1 MPAIAANIARVRQH
15 LAPHVTLIAVSKT
28 YGAESIMA
36 AYGAGQRDFG
46 ENRPQELLRKAAELP
61 QDIRWHF
68 IGHLQ
73 SNKVK
78 MVAPCAHLIHSIDSA
93 KLLHEV
99 NRVCETLRL
108 TARCLL
114 QVHVAQEETKFGFL
128 PDELLS
134 YLRSGAANALRSVQL
149 CGLMGMASNT
159 DDMGQVRR
167 EFRLIK
173 QLHGQAREITNR
185 PDIFTHISM
194 GMSGD
199 YAVAIEEGATMVRI
213 GSLIF
218 GEREAA
224 RPEGR

>member
-1 MPAIAANIARVRQH
+1 MSAIAENIERIKPQ
-15 LAPHVTLIAVSKT
+15 LPPHVTLIAVSKT
-28 YGAESIMA
+28 HSSEAVMV

-46 ENRPQELLRKAAELP
+46 ENRPQELLQKASALP
-61 QDIRWHF
+61 RDIRWHF

-78 MVAPCAHLIHSIDSA
+78 MVAPCAHLIHSIDSV

-99 NRVCETLRL
+99 NKACEKLGI

-128 PDELLS
+128 PDELLGC
-134 YLRSGAANALRSVQL
+134 LRSGDVGALRNVQV

-159 DDMGQVRR
+159 SDMAQVRK
-167 EFRLIK
+167 EFRLIR
-173 QLHGQAREITNR
+173 QLHGQSKPLAPL
-185 PDIFTHISM
+185 PDLFTQISM

-199 YAVAIEEGATMVRI
+199 YAVAVEEGATLVRI
-213 GSLIF
+213 GTLIF
-218 GEREAA
+218 G
-224 RPEGR
+224 GR

>member
-1 MPAIAANIARVRQH
+1 MSAIAENIAHVKQH
-15 LAPHVTLIAVSKT
+15 LPPHVTLIAVSKT
-28 YGAESIMA
+28 HSAESIMA
-36 AYGAGQRDFG
+36 AYRAGQRDFG
-46 ENRPQELLRKAAELP
+46 ENRPQELLRKAAALP

-78 MVAPCAHLIHSIDSA
+78 MVAPCAHLIHAIDSV

-99 NRVCETLRL
+99 DKACEKLGVA
-108 TARCLL
+108 ARCLL

-128 PDELLS
+128 PDDLLAC
-134 YLRSGAANALRSVQL
+134 LRSGDANALRSVRL

-159 DDMGQVRR
+159 GDMEQVRR

-173 QLHGQAREITNR
+173 QLHGQGRALAAHPEL
-185 PDIFTHISM
+185 FEHISM

-199 YAVAIEEGATMVRI
+199 YAVAIEEGATLVRV
-213 GSLIF
+213 GTLIF
-218 GEREAA
+218 GER
-224 RPEGR
+224 

>member
-1 MPAIAANIARVRQH
+1 VEA
-15 LAPHVTLIAVSKT
+15 
-28 YGAESIMA
+28 IMA
-36 AYGAGQRDFG
+36 AYSAGQRDFG
-46 ENRPQELLRKAAELP
+46 ESRPQELLQKAAALP

-73 SNKVK
+73 RNKVK

-93 KLLHEV
+93 ALMREVSTACEKLGV
-99 NRVCETLRL
+99 

-128 PDELLS
+128 PHELLD
-134 YLRSGAANALRSVQL
+134 YLRSGEAGALRSVQI

-159 DDMGQVRR
+159 GDMEQVRG

-173 QLHGQAREITNR
+173 QLHGQSKALVSQ
-185 PDIFTHISM
+185 PDLFTQISM

-199 YAVAIEEGATMVRI
+199 YAVAVEEGATLVRI
-213 GSLIF
+213 GTMIF
-218 GEREAA
+218 GDVGAFS
-224 RPEGR
+224 

>member
-1 MPAIAANIARVRQH
+1 MP
-15 LAPHVTLIAVSKT
+15 PHVALVAVSKT
-28 YGAESIMA
+28 YSVADIAA

-46 ENRPQELLRKAAELP
+46 ESRPQELLQKAAALP
-61 QDIRWHF
+61 RDIRWHF

-78 MVAPCAHLIHSIDSA
+78 MVAPHAHLIHSVDSIS
-93 KLLHEV
+93 LLQEI
-99 NRVCETLRL
+99 NKACEKTGI

-128 PDELLS
+128 PDDLLA
-134 YLRSGAANALRSVQL
+134 YLRSGEPDALRNVRL

-159 DDMGQVRR
+159 CNMEQVRK

-173 QLHGQAREITNR
+173 QLHGQGRTLVAQPEL
-185 PDIFTHISM
+185 FAQISM

-199 YAVAIEEGATMVRI
+199 YLIAVEEGSTLVRV
-213 GSLIF
+213 GTLIF
-218 GEREAA
+218 GKREA
-224 RPEGR
+224 

>member
-1 MPAIAANIARVRQH
+1 MSAIAENIARVKRE

-28 YGAESIMA
+28 HSAASIMA
-36 AYGAGQRDFG
+36 AYRAGQRDFG
-46 ENRPQELLRKAAELP
+46 ENRPQELLQKASALP

-73 SNKVK
+73 RNKVK
-78 MVAPCAHLIHSIDSA
+78 MVAPCAHLIHSIDSV

-99 NRVCETLRL
+99 NRVCEKLGI

-114 QVHVAQEETKFGFL
+114 QVHVAREEAKFGFL
-128 PDELLS
+128 PNELLEF
-134 YLRSGAANALRSVQL
+134 LRSGAASELRSVCL

-167 EFRLIK
+167 EFQLIK
-173 QLHGQAREITNR
+173 QLFGKGKALSSR
-185 PDIFTHISM
+185 PDLFTHMSM

-199 YAVAIEEGATMVRI
+199 YAVAIEEGATLVRI
-213 GSLIF
+213 GTLIF
-218 GEREAA
+218 G
-224 RPEGR
+224 GR